1 MEKIIVKEDSIKKN
15 EILSQV
21 YDSINLINAR
31 LPRALKEIGIDKITP
46 ELFDDLFKY
55 NAIKT
60 EKDYFTKVDKDLS
73 KLSTN
78 IIKTNMYFDA
88 KEAYDRFYEIYTS
101 IFRQTKYIEY
111 LSINKNGTCELSNKN
126 ESEIIELAK
135 IYISDSKEIEV
146 YKAHCEAANQLNKMF
161 SGNIPLMWYKYF
173 IIDNDKIVPH
183 EDTDYST
190 LISSSKH

>member
-73 KLSTN
+73 KLSTE

-111 LSINKNGTCELSNKN
+111 LSINKNGTCELSKKN

-135 IYISDSKEIEV
+135 DKGIVVMLTEISLFTV
-146 YKAHCEAANQLNKMF
+146 CGMLFQAGLR
-161 SGNIPLMWYKYF
+161 SGQDDIWS
-173 IIDNDKIVPH
+173 
-183 EDTDYST
+183 E
-190 LISSSKH
+190 